1 MASDF
6 RSARRL
12 GIVTLS
18 LGLGFLACQCGW
30 AADAPPAAADNGDNA
45 DIVSL
50 LDQEKPDPAEAA
62 KRDAAANAPI
72 PANLPQAKRGEG
84 FFHRAHAREEA
95 GRIDDAIS
103 DVEQAIALSKNENYV
118 RVVSRYQQFLHRLLA
133 RFGDD
138 KRAVPLML
146 TEIRGL
152 ERRTRGR
159 LFTLYNELAYAYGRA
174 GDFAPVERLDREVHA
189 LLAESR
195 SWTVNAEP
203 FRAQYQRSVDELDAY
218 LDVIRNRY
226 ADAEAVYV
234 RAGQL
239 IAVELDHY
247 DPALQAEGENFPTR
261 QDYLSGVDSFQ
272 VSVGAMKVEEGR
284 APEGEVDIREA
295 LLRVLKRNGKYH
307 EQTGRTVSALGT
319 AMLGEGRYED
329 AERLT
334 RATLDIYHHLGFR
347 DDSPRVVG
355 NLQQLAQSL
364 EGQKKTGEAQTIEDQ
379 IDRLVAGWDPVPRE
393 AVMNETPRL
402 KKLIA
407 TGKAAEAAELAT
419 RKLERERA
427 RSGDDSQATAVVRG
441 YLASALAKSG
451 RGAEALADFKAAIP
465 ILVATSRTEDNDDS
479 LTAGAID
486 DRNRFI
492 MENDLELLAREPAL
506 ADAETIDKTL
516 GLADNL
522 RGRSV
527 QRALAQASA
536 RAAAKDLALAGLAR
550 SEQDLSRQLNDAV
563 RDLAN
568 LLAQPSDRR
577 DDKTVQGA
585 RAKVAK
591 LRADHAAAQAGLTVK
606 FPAYAKFVD
615 PPPVEGEEIRALL
628 GDDEAL
634 LSFYFGES
642 ASFVWAVSANKPLTF
657 HALSITR
664 DELDAKVAKL
674 REALEPEAA
683 TVKEIPAFDV
693 PLAYS
698 LYAALLAP
706 VEDVWRPAHNLLV
719 VANGSL
725 GFLPLGLLPT
735 AADQPAPDPVTLFA
749 EYRKVPWLA
758 REHAITAVPSVST
771 LKALRSTKPAD
782 AQRQKLIGFG
792 DPYFNEK
799 EAADAAEEANAPP
812 ALGDPVIDEAAAEAV
827 TRGPPVGLRGGPPAA
842 DFSEA
847 LGNLPRLPDTAEELR
862 SIAAALGVD
871 PATALKLGKDANEL
885 AVKTAKLSTYRLVAF
900 ATHGLLADDIDGL
913 DQPALAL
920 TAPKVA
926 GIDGSGLLTSED
938 ILALKMN
945 ADWVVLSA
953 CNTAAGAGAGAE
965 AASGLG
971 RAFFYAGSR
980 ALVVTNWSVQSTSA
994 RELVADIFRRQAGDP
1009 KLSRAEALRQAMM
1022 GLLDGPGF
1030 VDDFGA
1036 TVFSYAHPLF
1046 WAPFTLIGDGR
1057 GN

>member
-72 PANLPQAKRGEG
+72 PANLPQAKRGEA

-146 TEIRGL
+146 TEVRGL
-152 ERRTRGR
+152 ERRSPGR
-159 LFTLYNELAYAYGRA
+159 LFSLYDELALAYGRA
-174 GDFAPVERLDREVHA
+174 GDFAPVERLDREIRA
-189 LLAESR
+189 LLAESQTW
-195 SWTVNAEP
+195 SVNNEP
-203 FRAQYQRSVDELDAY
+203 FRPIYQEEADSLDGY
-218 LDVIRNRY
+218 LHVIRNQY
-226 ADAEAVYV
+226 AEAE
-234 RAGQL
+234 RLFSHARQAGQD
-239 IAVELDHY
+239 ALDRY
-247 DPALQAEGENFPTR
+247 DPAVQSEGENYPTR
-261 QDYLSGVDSFQ
+261 QDYLSGIDGYQ
-272 VSVGAMKVEEGR
+272 IAVGSMKVEEGR
-284 APEGEVDIREA
+284 APEGEIDIREA
-295 LLRVLKRNGKYH
+295 LLRVLKRDGKFH
-307 EQTGRTVSALGT
+307 EQTGRAVSALGT

-758 REHAITAVPSVST
+758 REHAITAIPSVST
-771 LKALRSTKPAD
+771 LKALR
-782 AQRQKLIGFG
+782 
-792 DPYFNEK
+792 
-799 EAADAAEEANAPP
+799 
-812 ALGDPVIDEAAAEAV
+812 
-827 TRGPPVGLRGGPPAA
+827 
-842 DFSEA
+842 
-847 LGNLPRLPDTAEELR
+847 
-862 SIAAALGVD
+862 
-871 PATALKLGKDANEL
+871 
-885 AVKTAKLSTYRLVAF
+885 
-900 ATHGLLADDIDGL
+900 
-913 DQPALAL
+913 
-920 TAPKVA
+920 
-926 GIDGSGLLTSED
+926 
-938 ILALKMN
+938 
-945 ADWVVLSA
+945 
-953 CNTAAGAGAGAE
+953 
-965 AASGLG
+965 
-971 RAFFYAGSR
+971 
-980 ALVVTNWSVQSTSA
+980 
-994 RELVADIFRRQAGDP
+994 
-1009 KLSRAEALRQAMM
+1009 
-1022 GLLDGPGF
+1022 
-1030 VDDFGA
+1030 
-1036 TVFSYAHPLF
+1036 
-1046 WAPFTLIGDGR
+1046 
-1057 GN
+1057 